1 MKWTVCLPLY
11 IDGVIF
17 LHSSFVLLTTS
28 GIKELRS
35 LIMGNEP
42 LVCFGL
48 TEELCHLDTIAFSR
62 QVQSDH
68 RAGEGLDA
76 FIQSHLEEHQTPKL
90 TPSAAI
96 NMASIDGLQKKFLAM
111 VDGYESDKNDGFDM
125 PPQLKGLS
133 ILIIIAKLTN
143 KLLAINNFALSHLFY
158 FCSPVQVKTSNWIE
172 FARVLDKTCV
182 TSIIWL
188 NIEGQVGQR
197 CTMTI

>member
-1 MKWTVCLPLY
+1 MVGFINTVLAVLPLKCYVKFLSLLLKVVSHKLTKLIACLPLNK
-11 IDGVIF
+11 DGVVF

-68 RAGEGLDA
+68 RQGEGLDS
-76 FIQSHLEEHQTPKL
+76 FIQSHLEQHQTPKL

-111 VDGYESDKNDGFDM
+111 VDGYESDKNDGFEM
-125 PPQLKGLS
+125 PPQLGCFYN
-133 ILIIIAKLTN
+133 LIIKL
-143 KLLAINNFALSHLFY
+143 KISPKINN
-158 FCSPVQVKTSNWIE
+158 
-172 FARVLDKTCV
+172 
-182 TSIIWL
+182 
-188 NIEGQVGQR
+188 
-197 CTMTI
+197 